1 MRVIPVG
8 FQLLYAVAA
17 HGRVLDEGAR
27 TMSNVVI
34 TGSTKGIGYGYAREF
49 LKRGHNVCIT
59 GRHAT
64 EVAQAVESLNADAPA
79 GAKAIGQACEVSD
92 VAQVQALWD
101 RAVTAFGKVD
111 IWVNN
116 AGFARTGV
124 TLLQLTPAEIKSMV
138 ESNVI
143 GTINGSQVAVR
154 GMKANGHGF
163 VFNTLGGGS
172 DGRVYPGMIGYS
184 TTKRAIRYFTE
195 SLVKELKGGSVMAGS
210 ISPGVN
216 ISEGMIREM
225 KALPQAE
232 RKKAMWAIN
241 VLGDYVE
248 TTTPWLVDQMLA
260 AVTAKTNGAKIAWM
274 SGAKIMGRFIMAG
287 FNKRDLFAKYDLSA
301 A

>member
-1 MRVIPVG
+1 
-8 FQLLYAVAA
+8 
-17 HGRVLDEGAR
+17 
-27 TMSNVVI
+27 MSAVVI
-34 TGSTKGIGYGYAREF
+34 TGSTKGIGFGYAREF

-64 EVAQAVESLNADAPA
+64 EVAKAVETLNKEAPP
-79 GAKAIGQACEVSD
+79 GARAIGLACEVSD
-92 VAQVQALWD
+92 VAQMQALWNTT
-101 RAVTAFGKVD
+101 ATAFSKVD

-124 TLLQLTPAEIKSMV
+124 SLLQHTADEIKSMV

-154 GMKANGHGF
+154 GMQAQGHGHL
-163 VFNTLGGGS
+163 FNTLGGGS

-195 SLVKELKGGSVMAGS
+195 ALVKELGKGPVRAGMV
-210 ISPGVN
+210 SPGVN
-216 ISEGMIREM
+216 ISEGMLREM
-225 KALPQAE
+225 KALPEAQ

-241 VLGDYVE
+241 VMGDYVE

-260 AVTAKTNGAKIAWM
+260 AVGAGTQGKKIAWM
-274 SGAKIMGRFIMAG
+274 SGGKIMGRFLMAG
-287 FNKRDLFAKYDLSA
+287 FKKRDLFARYDLSKA

>member
-1 MRVIPVG
+1 MG
-8 FQLLYAVAA
+8 
-17 HGRVLDEGAR
+17 
-27 TMSNVVI
+27 NVVI
-34 TGSTKGIGYGYAREF
+34 TGSTKGIGHGYAREF
-49 LKRGHNVCIT
+49 LKRGHSVCIT
-59 GRHAT
+59 GRNAT
-64 EVAQAVESLNADAPA
+64 EVAGAVAGLNVGLPS
-79 GAKAIGQACEVSD
+79 GVKAIGMACEVSD
-92 VAQVQALWD
+92 VGQVQALWD
-101 RAVTAFGKVD
+101 FAAKNLGGVD

-124 TLLQLTPAEIKSMV
+124 SLLQLTPAEIKSMV

-154 GMKANGHGF
+154 GMKAQGRGF
-163 VFNTLGGGS
+163 IFNTLGGGS

-195 SLVKELKGGSVMAGS
+195 CLVKELKGGPLGAGS

-225 KALPQAE
+225 KALPEGE

-241 VLGDYVE
+241 VLGDTVE

-260 AVTAKTNGAKIAWM
+260 AVAAKTNGIKISWM
-274 SGAKIMGRFIMAG
+274 SGTKIMGRFLMAG
-287 FNKRDLFAKYDLSA
+287 FKKRDLFAKYDLTA